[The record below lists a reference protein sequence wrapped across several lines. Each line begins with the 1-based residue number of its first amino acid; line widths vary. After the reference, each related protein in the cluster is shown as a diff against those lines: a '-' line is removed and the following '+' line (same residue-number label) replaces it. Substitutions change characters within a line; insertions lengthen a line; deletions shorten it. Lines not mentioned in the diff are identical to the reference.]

1 MITQALVEVL
11 CDNYEELV
19 EEKRKRVGED
29 DVVSKRLNTRNA
41 RQEEQAQQTSQKEAI
56 ETSMKSGGSDQPAR
70 MGVDDSAR
78 KGKEQAAPAYKLR
91 LDIE

>member
-41 RQEEQAQQTSQKEAI
+41 GQEEQAQPTSRKEAH
-56 ETSMKSGGSDQPAR
+56 ETSMKSGGPDQLAR
-70 MGVDDSAR
+70 MEVDNSAR
-78 KGKEQAAPAYKLR
+78 KGKE
-91 LDIE
+91 